1 MLVARIEALIYRILR
16 FAEAGHRLLLAC
28 IGLSFVGTL
37 TAAWPVTAVV
47 VPATLMA
54 AGRWRAITGVAALG
68 SAIGA
73 TALMVV
79 FHHLGWT
86 QLYERFPELAT
97 DPSWAQVVDWGTRY
111 GTAALFLIAASP
123 LPQTPALMFFGAMRP
138 DYAGVFVAMLAG
150 KLLKYGVFAWVSS
163 HFPER
168 VGRSLGALLRRG
180 RKQGTDGDG
189 A

>member
-1 MLVARIEALIYRILR
+1 MLVARIEALLYRILR

-28 IGLSFVGTL
+28 IGLSFLGTL

-54 AGRWRAITGVAALG
+54 AGRWRAIAGVSALG

-73 TALMVV
+73 TVLMLV

-97 DPSWAQVVDWGTRY
+97 NSSWAQVVDWGRRY

-123 LPQTPALMFFGAMRP
+123 LPQTPALIFFGAVRP
-138 DYAGVFVAMLAG
+138 DYVGVFVAMLAG
-150 KLLKYGVFAWVSS
+150 KLMKYGTFAWASS

-168 VGRSLGALLRRG
+168 VGKSLGALLRRG
-180 RKQGTDGDG
+180 RRQGTDDG
-189 A
+189 EV

>member
-16 FAEAGHRLLLAC
+16 FAAAGHRLLLAC
-28 IGLSFVGTL
+28 SALSFVGTL

-54 AGRWRAITGVAALG
+54 AGRWRAISGVAALG

-73 TALMVV
+73 TVLMVV

-97 DPSWAQVVDWGTRY
+97 DPSWVQAVDWGKRY

-138 DYAGVFVAMLAG
+138 DYAGVFMAMLAG
-150 KLLKYGVFAWVSS
+150 KLLKYGIFAWISS

-168 VGRSLGALLRRG
+168 VGRSLGALRRRG
-180 RKQGTDGDG
+180 RKQGTGDSDV
-189 A
+189 